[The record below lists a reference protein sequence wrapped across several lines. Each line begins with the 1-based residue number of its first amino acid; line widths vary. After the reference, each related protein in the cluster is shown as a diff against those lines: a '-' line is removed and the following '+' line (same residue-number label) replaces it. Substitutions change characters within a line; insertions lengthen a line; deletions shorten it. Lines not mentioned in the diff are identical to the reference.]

1 MTTHAA
7 RNAAGS
13 ADSTPASQFVDFVG
27 TTQFTHS
34 EAYVLQTNGDT
45 VYTDHSAGNVDHS
58 VGVADLFATEESSNS
73 SSDHLGYSLTND
85 SQQSASASGD
95 VHSGDQQHLTTSP
108 VDFADPQGT
117 SNGLSS
123 ETQHISLGDSLNGDH
138 PSGIFDHT
146 DSLNFDHI
154 ENLAAGFTSSAVGDA
169 FAAPLD
175 HSSSAPSDHLF
186 GLPPANPVDFPDAFS
201 FAKGGGHGGGPGGGG
216 GGSHGGGGSTAPAD
230 YTTNS
235 GTGVD
240 FHITYDSS
248 VGSAPTGFTSVFNQV
263 ADFFANSLSDT
274 QHITINI
281 AVGYGEVAGTHMPL
295 GALGESATNLQE
307 VSYSDL
313 VSAYAPTGLSLG
325 SSIPTGNL
333 YVSYAQ
339 AKALGIGITSPQTVD
354 GYVGFSSQS
363 GIFDFN
369 NADGVSS
376 NQYDFYG
383 TVAHEFSEVLGRIL
397 LVGTNINNAPSYM
410 AYDFFH
416 FLSPGT
422 QDFSGNGGYFSMD
435 QGATTLANFNDP
447 SAPLGG
453 GDAGDWAQGGT
464 VDSTYDAFNAAGTT
478 GQIAP
483 VTHTDMLALQAA
495 GYDMHLA
502 LVS

>member
-7 RNAAGS
+7 KNAAGS
-13 ADSTPASQFVDFVG
+13 ANPASTPASQFVDFVG
-27 TTQFTHS
+27 AVQYTDS
-34 EAYVLQTNGDT
+34 ESNVPQTNGDPVT
-45 VYTDHSAGNVDHS
+45 SNHSADNVDHS
-58 VGVADLFATEESSNS
+58 VGVADPFVTEESSNG
-73 SSDHLGYSLTND
+73 SSDHLGYSLTDD
-85 SQQSASASGD
+85 SQQSAGASGD
-95 VHSGDQQHLTTSP
+95 VHSIDQQHSITSP
-108 VDFADPQGT
+108 IDFVDPQGT
-117 SNGLSS
+117 SDGLSS
-123 ETQHISLGDSLNGDH
+123 DTQYSSFSDGLNSDH
-138 PSGIFDHT
+138 LSRLFDHT

-154 ENLAAGFTSSAVGDA
+154 DNPATGFASSTVTEA
-169 FAAPLD
+169 FSAPTD
-175 HSSSAPSDHLF
+175 HSFDM
-186 GLPPANPVDFPDAFS
+186 PPADPISSPDAFS
-201 FAKGGGHGGGPGGGG
+201 FAKGGSHGGGPGGGG
-216 GGSHGGGGSTAPAD
+216 GGGGGGHHGGGGSTAPAD

-240 FHITYDSS
+240 FHVTYDSS
-248 VGSAPTGFTSVFNQV
+248 VGSAPTGFTSVVDQV

-464 VDSTYDAFNAAGTT
+464 VDSTYDAFNAAGTA